1 MKQTYSY
8 RTRDWRYILYM
19 DGTEELYDH
28 QNDQYEW
35 KNLASEN
42 NYQAKKQELQKAMFE
57 IIEGS
62 Y

>member
-42 NYQAKKQELQKAMFE
+42 NYQAK
-57 IIEGS
+57 
-62 Y
+62 